1 MRASLIAWSLLA
13 TLAVAC
19 DDDRLR
25 PVGVTDAGAS
35 RDAAVRDAALRD
47 AEGADAAADAESTD
61 AVVADAARVDAVAT
75 DAQPMDAVVAD
86 AEAIDAAAD
95 DAEPMDAAAADAAP
109 MDALSP
115 DAAPAD
121 ATPSS
126 PDAGVRPCVALQFD
140 GLVDHVLIP
149 DSPSLNPTG
158 PVTVEAWVRTESGVV
173 NPPWYPN
180 LISKRAANNIYP
192 PWGLGIWENRQLYS
206 VGDSAWVFGSTPIT
220 FGRWTHVAAVFDQ
233 AQVRF
238 YLDGVPAGSTPASAM
253 GPANSEPVVL
263 GTLTNN
269 TQNFRG
275 DMAGLRV
282 SRVARYTAAFAPAT
296 SWTSDADTLLL
307 LPMDEGVG
315 ATVGDR
321 SGHGND
327 GAVNGAAW
335 IAACPP

>member
-25 PVGVTDAGAS
+25 TVGVTDAGAS
-35 RDAAVRDAALRD
+35 RDGAARDATPADASSGDAAAEDVAAVDAAPLD
-47 AEGADAAADAESTD
+47 ATAEDALAADAEPAPD
-61 AVVADAARVDAVAT
+61 ALA
-75 DAQPMDAVVAD
+75 AD
-86 AEAIDAAAD
+86 AEPRDAL
-95 DAEPMDAAAADAAP
+95 AADAAP
-109 MDALSP
+109 V
-115 DAAPAD
+115 DAAAAD

-140 GLVDHVLIP
+140 GLVDHVLIA

-206 VGDSAWVFGSTPIT
+206 VGDGAWVFGSTPIT
-220 FGRWTHVAAVFDQ
+220 FGRWTHVATVFDQ

-238 YLDGVPAGSTPASAM
+238 YVDGVPAGSTPAAVM

-282 SRVARYTAAFAPAT
+282 SRVARYAAAFAPAT

-335 IAACPP
+335 IAGCPP

>member
-25 PVGVTDAGAS
+25 TVGVTDAGAS
-35 RDAAVRDAALRD
+35 RDAAGRDAAP
-47 AEGADAAADAESTD
+47 ADASSGDAAAEDVAAVDAAPLDAAAEDALAADAEPVPD
-61 AVVADAARVDAVAT
+61 ALAA
-75 DAQPMDAVVAD
+75 
-86 AEAIDAAAD
+86 
-95 DAEPMDAAAADAAP
+95 DAEPMDALAADAAP
-109 MDALSP
+109 M

-140 GLVDHVLIP
+140 GLLDHVLIA

-206 VGDSAWVFGSTPIT
+206 VGDGAWVFGSTPIT

-238 YLDGVPAGSTPASAM
+238 YVDGVPAGSTPAAAM
-253 GPANSEPVVL
+253 GPANTEPVVL

-327 GAVNGAAW
+327 GAVIGAAW
-335 IAACPP
+335 IAGCPP

>member
-1 MRASLIAWSLLA
+1 MRASLFAWSLLA
-13 TLAVAC
+13 TLAIAC

-25 PVGVTDAGAS
+25 PVGVTDAGVS
-35 RDAAVRDAALRD
+35 RDAAVRDAAPRD
-47 AEGADAAADAESTD
+47 AEGVDATADAEPTDAVAADAEP
-61 AVVADAARVDAVAT
+61 VDAVAA
-75 DAQPMDAVVAD
+75 DATPAPDALAAD
-86 AEAIDAAAD
+86 AEPVDAI
-95 DAEPMDAAAADAAP
+95 AADAAP
-109 MDALSP
+109 MDALAP

-140 GLVDHVLIP
+140 GLVDHVLIA

-238 YLDGVPAGSTPASAM
+238 YVDGVPAGSTPAAVM

-335 IAACPP
+335 IAGCPP

>member
-25 PVGVTDAGAS
+25 PVGVTDAGAL
-35 RDAAVRDAALRD
+35 RDAAARDAAPAD
-47 AEGADAAADAESTD
+47 APSGDAAAEDVA
-61 AVVADAARVDAVAT
+61 AVDAAPLDAAAE
-75 DAQPMDAVVAD
+75 DALVAD
-86 AEAIDAAAD
+86 AEPAPDALAA
-95 DAEPMDAAAADAAP
+95 DAEPMDALVADAAP
-109 MDALSP
+109 M

-192 PWGLGIWENRQLYS
+192 PWGLGIWESRQLYS
-206 VGDSAWVFGSTPIT
+206 VGDGAWVFGTTPIT

-238 YLDGVPAGSTPASAM
+238 YVDGVPAGSTPAAAM
-253 GPANSEPVVL
+253 GPANTEPVVL

-296 SWTSDADTLLL
+296 SWASDADTLLL

-335 IAACPP
+335 IAGCPP

>member
-25 PVGVTDAGAS
+25 TVGVTDAGAS
-35 RDAAVRDAALRD
+35 RDAAGRDAAPADASSGDAAAEDVAAVDAAPLDATAEDALVAD
-47 AEGADAAADAESTD
+47 AEPAPDALAADAEPTD
-61 AVVADAARVDAVAT
+61 A
-75 DAQPMDAVVAD
+75 
-86 AEAIDAAAD
+86 I
-95 DAEPMDAAAADAAP
+95 AADAAP
-109 MDALSP
+109 MDALAP

-121 ATPSS
+121 ATPAS

-140 GLVDHVLIP
+140 GLVDHVLIA

-206 VGDSAWVFGSTPIT
+206 VGDGAWVFGSTPIT
-220 FGRWTHVAAVFDQ
+220 FGRWSHVAAVFDQ

-238 YLDGVPAGSTPASAM
+238 YVDGVPAGSTPAAAM
-253 GPANSEPVVL
+253 GPANTEPVVL

-335 IAACPP
+335 IAGCPP

>member
-1 MRASLIAWSLLA
+1 MRASHFAWSLLA
-13 TLAVAC
+13 TLAIAC

-25 PVGVTDAGAS
+25 PVGVTDAGVS
-35 RDAAVRDAALRD
+35 RDAAVRDAAPRD
-47 AEGADAAADAESTD
+47 AEGVDATADAETTDAVAADAEP
-61 AVVADAARVDAVAT
+61 VDAVA
-75 DAQPMDAVVAD
+75 AD
-86 AEAIDAAAD
+86 ATPAPDALAA
-95 DAEPMDAAAADAAP
+95 DAEPMDAIATDAAP
-109 MDALSP
+109 MDALAP

-121 ATPSS
+121 ATPADATPAS

-140 GLVDHVLIP
+140 GLLDHVLIA

-206 VGDSAWVFGSTPIT
+206 VGDGAWVFGSTPIT
-220 FGRWTHVAAVFDQ
+220 FGRWSHVAAVFDQ

-238 YLDGVPAGSTPASAM
+238 YVDGVPAGSTPAAAM
-253 GPANSEPVVL
+253 GPANTEPVVL

-335 IAACPP
+335 IAGCPP